1 MLCIESVTLIKKIF
15 LVVGINGIFF
25 ITKMC
30 CVSKKV
36 KKQKTKTV
44 DLLLPQSLLQRVQ
57 LDPLEKEWL
66 KSSALGDVATQR
78 RLLRQDG
85 SLLMK
90 KVLEKQQ
97 Q

>member
-1 MLCIESVTLIKKIF
+1 MGCF
-15 LVVGINGIFF
+15 LLLKCAV
-25 ITKMC
+25 
-30 CVSKKV
+30 VSKKV
-36 KKQKTKTV
+36 KKQRTKTV

-97 Q
+97 K

>member
-1 MLCIESVTLIKKIF
+1 M
-15 LVVGINGIFF
+15 
-25 ITKMC
+25 
-30 CVSKKV
+30 
-36 KKQKTKTV
+36 
-44 DLLLPQSLLQRVQ
+44 Q

-90 KVLEKQQ
+90 KVLVLAAIAAALYNILKLL
-97 Q
+97 